1 MNPLVSKVLGNAA
14 QWGEEFAALRQLCLG
29 AGLNEELKWGQ
40 ACYDLA
46 GANVVLIHGF
56 KAYCA
61 LLFMK
66 GALLS
71 DASGVLVQQ
80 TRNVQAARQLR
91 FTSLDDIL
99 AQEERI
105 RAYISEAIALE
116 QAGAQVPMKTV
127 SQFDVADEFRL
138 RLDQDDALAQA
149 FRALSPGRQKAYLLY
164 FSGARQSA
172 TRTAR
177 VAKSV
182 PRILRG
188 LGLDD
193 AP

>member
-1 MNPLVSKVLGNAA
+1 
-14 QWGEEFAALRQLCLG
+14 
-29 AGLNEELKWGQ
+29 
-40 ACYDLA
+40 
-46 GANVVLIHGF
+46 
-56 KAYCA
+56 
-61 LLFMK
+61 
-66 GALLS
+66 
-71 DASGVLVQQ
+71 
-80 TRNVQAARQLR
+80 
-91 FTSLDDIL
+91 
-99 AQEERI
+99 
-105 RAYISEAIALE
+105 
-116 QAGAQVPMKTV
+116 MKTV
-127 SQFDVADEFRL
+127 AQFDVADEFRL

>member
-66 GALLS
+66 GALLG

-127 SQFDVADEFRL
+127 AQFDVADEFRL